1 MQQQTLASLLD
12 VYFKPERIPMITSAV
27 TPGGRLPSNLPKTY
41 TDVWKEKK
49 EGIRLKQE
57 SEGHRWN
64 ANSDL
69 KTITNLANE
78 LKRVPVAGVATSV
91 NIRGR
96 PPNDLPPQ
104 EGTANPTKVG
114 GWRRTTQRVRIG
126 GNKR

>member
-1 MQQQTLASLLD
+1 M
-12 VYFKPERIPMITSAV
+12 
-27 TPGGRLPSNLPKTY
+27 
-41 TDVWKEKK
+41 
-49 EGIRLKQE
+49 KQE

-114 GWRRTTQRVRIG
+114 GWRRKTQRVRIRVTEESRKMEMGGGFG
-126 GNKR
+126 GNRREQEMLVQKEDENKR